1 MSNSYPEK
9 GQTTQLKE
17 TFSLPLKSMKMA
29 PETFHLLI
37 FFPGN

>member
-9 GQTTQLKE
+9 GKTTQLKK
-17 TFSLPLKSMKMA
+17 TFSVPLKSMKMA
-29 PETFHLLI
+29 PETLHLLI